1 MMLGHL
7 DGVILIGFFAGYIVY
22 MVQIALKA
30 NREGKK
36 VEIEG
41 GSDEDIKLLSVP
53 KSIVFIVGGAV
64 AIAVGGD
71 VTVDAAARI
80 AGDLG
85 MSQTLI
91 GLTIVSI
98 GTSLPELVTSIV
110 AARKNEVDMA
120 TRSVPISSTFLW
132 YLALHPQSARWPSL
146 RKI

>member
-71 VTVDAAARI
+71 ESRA
-80 AGDLG
+80 
-85 MSQTLI
+85 
-91 GLTIVSI
+91 
-98 GTSLPELVTSIV
+98 
-110 AARKNEVDMA
+110 
-120 TRSVPISSTFLW
+120 ISE
-132 YLALHPQSARWPSL
+132 
-146 RKI
+146 